1 MNTENISKKFNPY
14 LPNIRYNSQS
24 ENDNIM
30 SYENNN
36 LKSNNSEVIED
47 KKIISNNISNENE
60 KSNII
65 ETTSTNYQFTNRSD
79 LFNNKILL
87 NEKENLK
94 KKLMPISYRKEEKN
108 KDNNPFLRKNYS
120 QIDLNN
126 KLDINNNSYENSNNK
141 KDELSNFFGKIK
153 IMNFYSSSEIILL
166 IENIISELN
175 LKNEY
180 SFIFKDSCL
189 TLTFNNANLALD
201 IFKRL
206 NIEKLKN
213 KYFQNLGID
222 TKFEL
227 NNENEKNEE
236 IKEIINNEPKNDER
250 INIRKI
256 KLKTYSLKPTKTNN
270 NESNKIE
277 RFKNLRTYN
286 YSKDNIM
293 MDKFSNK
300 YFDGIYQKYLEYFH
314 KRKEERR
321 KKELNYQNGKDI
333 SLQASSP
340 YIENNMKKSFEGYL
354 RKYNGKNISPSKF
367 NGYIDKASIK
377 MDKYKE
383 NHLYMVPDFINHW
396 KLREENKK
404 KWIGPTKFQV

>member
-1 MNTENISKKFNPY
+1 MNTDNISKKFNPY

-213 KYFQNLGID
+213 KYFQNLI
-222 TKFEL
+222 
-227 NNENEKNEE
+227 
-236 IKEIINNEPKNDER
+236 
-250 INIRKI
+250 
-256 KLKTYSLKPTKTNN
+256 
-270 NESNKIE
+270 
-277 RFKNLRTYN
+277 
-286 YSKDNIM
+286 
-293 MDKFSNK
+293 
-300 YFDGIYQKYLEYFH
+300 
-314 KRKEERR
+314 
-321 KKELNYQNGKDI
+321 
-333 SLQASSP
+333 
-340 YIENNMKKSFEGYL
+340 
-354 RKYNGKNISPSKF
+354 
-367 NGYIDKASIK
+367 
-377 MDKYKE
+377 
-383 NHLYMVPDFINHW
+383 
-396 KLREENKK
+396 
-404 KWIGPTKFQV
+404 